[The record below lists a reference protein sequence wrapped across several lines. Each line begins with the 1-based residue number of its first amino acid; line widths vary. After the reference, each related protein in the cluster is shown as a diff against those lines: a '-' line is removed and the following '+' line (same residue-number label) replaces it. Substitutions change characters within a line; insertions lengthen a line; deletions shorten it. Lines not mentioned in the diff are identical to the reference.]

1 MTYSR
6 NSNSPRSVRRRRAVE
21 ASTWRTIFKEAEN
34 FGIPLVAK
42 LNPDI
47 PQRTLY
53 RKIKLYKQAKNNGST
68 ELNFLQKNVHKQSM
82 TPQQEIILADGVEKV
97 IDEGKHVVTN
107 TLVRKIAARLYDEF
121 YPNNRL
127 TRDGTK
133 RSFKVSN
140 GWICRFKARHDFL
153 RRKPKHVK
161 KVKESEKKDRENM
174 KYDFVC
180 LIQDAVDKYGPDC
193 VMNMDETPAW
203 CRELPSSGWT
213 TRKRKHCKTESW
225 GNPKQ
230 RITILPTVTVSGKK
244 LAFGWI
250 NRAGT
255 LLGIS
260 RMKID
265 GQIRSYFSDSG
276 WINAGIMI
284 RYLEEIVK
292 PYLRGRPGALIIDDY
307 AAHWEENVIEK
318 AEELN
323 IELIK
328 VPIGN
333 TAGFQPLDISVNG
346 PMKQTRIRLSMEERW
361 ENISTLDNVP
371 ELVNRAYKAYQLI
384 TPKLIIDGWIQACPP
399 LEDLFKSNKQVET

>member
-1 MTYSR
+1 MTNNRKSD
-6 NSNSPRSVRRRRAVE
+6 SPRSIRRRRAIQ
-21 ASTWRTIFKEAEN
+21 ASTWRNIFKEAES
-34 FGIPLVAK
+34 FPIPLVAK

-53 RKIKLYKQAKNNGST
+53 RKIKQYKEAKNNGST
-68 ELNFLQKNVHKQSM
+68 ELNFLKKNVHKQSM
-82 TPQQEIILADGVEKV
+82 TPEQEIILAAEITKV
-97 IDEGKHVVTN
+97 IDEGKHVVTK
-107 TLVRKIAARLYDEF
+107 TLVRRIAGRLYDEF

-127 TRDGTK
+127 TRDGFK
-133 RSFKVSN
+133 HSFKISN

-161 KVKESEKKDRENM
+161 KVKTSELKDREDS
-174 KYDFVC
+174 KYEFVC
-180 LIQDAVDKYGPDC
+180 LIEDAIDKYGSDC

-213 TRKRKHCKTESW
+213 TRNRKHCKTESW

-230 RITILPTVTVSGKK
+230 RITILPTITVSGKK

-255 LLGIS
+255 LLGVS

-265 GQIRSYFSDSG
+265 GQIRSYYSDSG
-276 WINAGIMI
+276 WINAGIMV

-307 AAHWEENVIEK
+307 SAHWEENVIEK
-318 AEELN
+318 AKELN

-333 TAGFQPLDISVNG
+333 TADFQPLDISVNG
-346 PMKQTRIRLSMEERW
+346 PMKQNRVRLQQEERW
-361 ENISTLDNVP
+361 NNISTMDNVE
-371 ELVNRAYKAYQLI
+371 ELVNRAYKAYLDI
-384 TPKLIIDGWIQACPP
+384 SPKIIQDGWMKACPP
-399 LEDLFKSNKQVET
+399 LEYLFKQNQ